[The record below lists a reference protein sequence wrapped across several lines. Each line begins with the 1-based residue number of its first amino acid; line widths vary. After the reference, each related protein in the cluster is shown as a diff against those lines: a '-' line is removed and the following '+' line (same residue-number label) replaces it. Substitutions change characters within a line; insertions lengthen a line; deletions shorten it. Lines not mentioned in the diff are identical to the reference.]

1 MPRAGL
7 TAENVVTA
15 GAEMADEL
23 GYSNLNLGLVAKR
36 LGVRAPSLYKHLDG
50 LADLQHRIA
59 TLAMAELSDVT
70 RDAVAG
76 RAGRD
81 ALTAMATALRGYV
94 AAHPGRY
101 SATIG
106 AEFTGAGDP
115 LLKEATRVIELIAA
129 VLRGYGIGERDMVHA
144 IRAVRCTLH
153 GFAILQ
159 ATNAFQWSGDIDD
172 SFEAL
177 IAFIDRGL
185 RGQPPS

>member
-7 TAENVVTA
+7 TAESVVIA
-15 GAEMADEL
+15 GAEIADEL
-23 GYSNLNLGLVAKR
+23 GYANLNLVLVAQR
-36 LGVRAPSLYKHLDG
+36 LGVRTPSIYKHLDG

-59 TLAMAELSDVT
+59 TLAMAELGEVT

-81 ALTAMATALRGYV
+81 ALAAMARALRAYV
-94 AAHPGRY
+94 TAHPGRY

-106 AEFTGAGDP
+106 AEFTGFDDP
-115 LLKEATRVIELIAA
+115 LLREGTRVIELIAA
-129 VLRGYGIGERDMVHA
+129 VLRGYGIGENDMVHA
-144 IRAVRCTLH
+144 IRVVRCTLH
-153 GFAILQ
+153 GFAVLQ

-177 IAFIDRGL
+177 IAFIHRGL
-185 RGQPPS
+185 GGT

>member
-7 TAENVVTA
+7 TAESVVTA
-15 GAEMADEL
+15 GAEIADEL
-23 GYSNLNLGLVAKR
+23 GYVNLNLVLVAQR
-36 LGVRAPSLYKHLDG
+36 LGVRTPSIYKHLDG

-59 TLAMAELSDVT
+59 TLAMAELSEVT

-81 ALTAMATALRGYV
+81 ALVAMASALRAYV
-94 AAHPGRY
+94 TAHPGRY

-106 AEFTGAGDP
+106 AEFTGPGDP
-115 LLKEATRVIELIAA
+115 LLREGTRVIELIAA
-129 VLRGYGIGERDMVHA
+129 VLRGYGIGENDMVHA

-153 GFAILQ
+153 GFAVLQ

-177 IAFIDRGL
+177 IAFIHRGL
-185 RGQPPS
+185 GGT